1 MKINRENYEAYFLD
15 YHEGQLSHDMV
26 KEVLCFVEQNP
37 DLKNEFEEFEAV
49 SLVMDQ
55 DITFEKKSSLKKNQ
69 VFATS
74 QVNEL
79 NYEEYL
85 VGETEG
91 LLNTDQLASLDEFIS
106 INPQIEK
113 DRRLYA
119 LTHLTPEISVVFEA
133 KESLKKKAIPVGMID
148 GESFETFMA
157 RELEG
162 DLNTDEKLQLA
173 EFLQYNPHLEH
184 DRKLYTHTI
193 LSAEADIVFKDK
205 NSLKKSVIPL
215 RRIVYYALSAAASL
229 ALVLSVYF
237 LLDRNNIPQNIAGK
251 GEIESTLNKVI
262 TGPTRPITDKQVA
275 VITNQANTKATT
287 TNQAISVLPGNGV
300 NENTII
306 DQVGN
311 GNKNQAIAFLQ
322 PRTAVAVTTRSFVD
336 PQFTFIR
343 VSQMYTNQNREFYYN
358 LKLSD
363 DIQYA
368 QLNSDDKNPAKT
380 IFKAATGKISDLFA
394 SNQTSPPREEKKN
407 LSMWTFAELGVQTF
421 NTITS
426 SELELNLRKDEEG
439 KVVGYNVES
448 GLVDFER
455 EVKR

>member
-15 YHEGQLSHDMV
+15 YHEGQLSPDMV
-26 KEVLCFVEQNP
+26 EEVLYFVEQNP
-37 DLKNEFEEFEAV
+37 DLKNEFDEFEAV
-49 SLVMDQ
+49 SLVMEQ
-55 DITFEKKSSLKKNQ
+55 EITFEKKSSLKKNQ
-69 VFATS
+69 VFATL

-91 LLNTDQLASLDEFIS
+91 LLNTDQIASLDEFIS
-106 INPQIEK
+106 INPQFEI

-119 LTHLTPEISVVFEA
+119 LTHLTPEIGFVFEA
-133 KESLKKKAIPVGMID
+133 KESLKKKAISVGAID
-148 GESFETFMA
+148 GETFEMFMA

-162 DLNTDEKLQLA
+162 DLNSDEKLQLS

-193 LSAEADIVFKDK
+193 LSAETDIVFKDK
-205 NSLKKSVIPL
+205 NSLKKSVVPL

-229 ALVLSVYF
+229 VLIFSVYF
-237 LLDRNNIPQNIAGK
+237 LLDRNNNPQNIAVK
-251 GEIESTLNKVI
+251 GEIKNTLNKVI
-262 TGPTRPITDKQVA
+262 TAPARPIADKQFA

-287 TNQAISVLPGNGV
+287 ANQAISVLPGNGV
-300 NENTII
+300 NENAII
-306 DQVGN
+306 DQAGKSK
-311 GNKNQAIAFLQ
+311 KNEAIASLQ
-322 PRTAVAVTTRSFVD
+322 SRPAGAVTTRSFVD

-368 QLNSDDKNPAKT
+368 QLNSADKNPAKT

-394 SNQTSPPREEKKN
+394 STQTSPPREEKKN

-448 GLVDFER
+448 GLLGFDR
-455 EVKR
+455 DVKK

>member
-1 MKINRENYEAYFLD
+1 M
-15 YHEGQLSHDMV
+15 
-26 KEVLCFVEQNP
+26 
-37 DLKNEFEEFEAV
+37 
-49 SLVMDQ
+49 
-55 DITFEKKSSLKKNQ
+55 
-69 VFATS
+69 
-74 QVNEL
+74 
-79 NYEEYL
+79 
-85 VGETEG
+85 
-91 LLNTDQLASLDEFIS
+91 
-106 INPQIEK
+106 
-113 DRRLYA
+113 
-119 LTHLTPEISVVFEA
+119 
-133 KESLKKKAIPVGMID
+133 
-148 GESFETFMA
+148 FMA

-173 EFLQYNPHLEH
+173 DFIQYNPHLEH

-193 LSAEADIVFKDK
+193 LSAETDFVFKDK

-229 ALVLSVYF
+229 ALVFSVYF

-262 TGPTRPITDKQVA
+262 TDPTRRPIADKQVA
-275 VITNQANTKATT
+275 VITNRANIKATT
-287 TNQAISVLPGNGV
+287 TNQAISVLPDNGV
-300 NENTII
+300 NENNII
-306 DQVGN
+306 DQAGN
-311 GNKNQAIAFLQ
+311 GSKNQVIASLQ
-322 PRTAVAVTTRSFVD
+322 SRSAGAVTTRSFVD

-368 QLNSDDKNPAKT
+368 QLNSADKNPAKT

-394 SNQTSPPREEKKN
+394 SNQTAPPREEKNN

-455 EVKR
+455 EVKK

>member
-26 KEVLCFVEQNP
+26 KEVLCFVELNP
-37 DLKNEFEEFEAV
+37 DLKNEFDEFEAV

-55 DITFEKKSSLKKNQ
+55 EITFEKKTSLKKNQ

-91 LLNTDQLASLDEFIS
+91 LLSTDEQASLDEFVA
-106 INPQIEK
+106 INPQFEK
-113 DRRLYA
+113 DRRLYS
-119 LTHLTPEISVVFEA
+119 LTHLAPEMGVVFDS

-148 GESFETFMA
+148 AETFEMFMA

-162 DLNTDEKLQLA
+162 DLNSDEKLQLV

-184 DRKLYTHTI
+184 DRKLYSHTI
-193 LSAEADIVFKDK
+193 LSAETDIIYKDK
-205 NSLKKSVIPL
+205 NSLKKSVISL

-229 ALVLSVYF
+229 ALVFSVYF
-237 LLDRNNIPQNIAGK
+237 LLDRNNIPQNIAVK
-251 GEIESTLNKVI
+251 GEIKNTLNKVI
-262 TGPTRPITDKQVA
+262 SDPTLPIADNQVA
-275 VITNQANTKATT
+275 VSTNQANVKATT
-287 TNQAISVLPGNGV
+287 VHQAITVLPGNGV
-300 NENTII
+300 NENSTI
-306 DQVGN
+306 DQEGN
-311 GNKNQAIAFLQ
+311 GYKNQVIASIQSL
-322 PRTAVAVTTRSFVD
+322 PAGAVTTRSFVD

-343 VSQMYTNQNREFYYN
+343 VSQMITNQNREFYYN

-368 QLNSDDKNPAKT
+368 QLNSADKNPAKT
-380 IFKAATGKISDLFA
+380 IFKAAAGKITDLFA
-394 SNQTSPPREEKKN
+394 SNQTAPAREEKKN

-448 GLVDFER
+448 GLLGFDR
-455 EVKR
+455 EVKK